1 MTVWFNRDR
10 RDGLLASYIGVL
22 DGCERIYAIDEGGR
36 QVSSN
41 IHVDSI
47 DVSAYGQDLSRRP
60 YSVSLSVLSN
70 AASLGAFACNTYTSQ
85 VTQGACVTVMYGVTS

>member
-22 DGCERIYAIDEGGR
+22 DGCELIYAIDEGGR

-47 DVSAYGQDLSRRP
+47 DVSAYGQND
-60 YSVSLSVLSN
+60 SLSS
-70 AASLGAFACNTYTSQ
+70 SMQ
-85 VTQGACVTVMYGVTS
+85 VTTSNFEPKKRPAGYAGLSDGR